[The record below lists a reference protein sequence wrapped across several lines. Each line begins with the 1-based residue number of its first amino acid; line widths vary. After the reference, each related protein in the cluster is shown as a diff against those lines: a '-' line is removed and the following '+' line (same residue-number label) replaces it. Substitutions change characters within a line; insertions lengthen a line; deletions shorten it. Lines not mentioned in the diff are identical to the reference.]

1 MTAFKTRFK
10 KIIEITAGQAFTKL
24 VRYKFEKGIR
34 YFKNQQFK
42 KSNPFLAIP
51 PDEFLFET
59 FQLDYQKYFEDGA
72 LAAKEILKW
81 TEDYIPQEMPTIL
94 DWGCG
99 TGRIIQHLHQFHPY
113 ALLYGADT
121 NQYMIAW
128 NQKHINGVYFSEIAT
143 SCPTPYPLHY
153 FNLIYGISVFTHLS
167 ATKQTQWIQELARI
181 TKPGGILL
189 VTTMG
194 LQYEQEL
201 LKSEKIKLLE
211 NGIVEKEFRTNQL
224 IQIGNRNYAV
234 YETASYFEALIIDH
248 FTVLHYFDGAS
259 NPHKFGGQDL
269 WILQKK

>member
-1 MTAFKTRFK
+1 MTALKTRLK
-10 KIIEITAGQAFTKL
+10 KIIETTAGTAFTKR
-24 VRYKFEKGIR
+24 VHYNYEKGIR

-42 KSNPFLAIP
+42 KSNPFLKIP

-59 FQLDYQKYFEDGA
+59 FQLDYQKYFYDGA

-81 TEDYIPQEMPTIL
+81 TEAYIPQEMPTIL

-121 NQYMIAW
+121 NPDMIAW
-128 NQKHINGVYFSEIAT
+128 DQKQINDVYFTAIANT
-143 SCPTPYPLHY
+143 CPTTFPLNY
-153 FNLIYGISVFTHLS
+153 FDLIYGISVFTHLS
-167 ATKQTQWIQELARI
+167 ATMQTQWIQELARI

-194 LQYEQEL
+194 LHYEKQL
-201 LKSEKIKLLE
+201 LKSEKTKLIE
-211 NGIVEKEFRTNQL
+211 NGIVEKEFRANKL
-224 IQIGNRNYAV
+224 LQIGNRNYAV
-234 YETASYFEALIIDH
+234 YETAAYFEAMIKEH
-248 FTVLHYFDGAS
+248 FTVLQYFEGLS
-259 NPHKFGGQDL
+259 NPDKFGGQDL